1 MQSNKKAALVRV
13 DKEFTSLEIELNNIQ
28 CSIQNLIRVAQLK
41 ESVLIIGEYKKDSKR
56 IENTIRERNLVIS
69 KDLNVLG
76 EEIVILTKIVKLSIK
91 KDQDRIAPEVAE
103 LNKSIQTEISFV
115 SIIILIILV
124 LLSINIPKSIISS
137 IHKFQ

>member
-76 EEIVILTKIVKLSIK
+76 
-91 KDQDRIAPEVAE
+91 
-103 LNKSIQTEISFV
+103 
-115 SIIILIILV
+115 
-124 LLSINIPKSIISS
+124 
-137 IHKFQ
+137 

>member
-28 CSIQNLIRVAQLK
+28 CSIQNLIRVEQLK

-76 EEIVILTKIVKLSIK
+76 
-91 KDQDRIAPEVAE
+91 
-103 LNKSIQTEISFV
+103 
-115 SIIILIILV
+115 
-124 LLSINIPKSIISS
+124 
-137 IHKFQ
+137 